1 MSGFSEVFF
10 ALKRI
15 VPILFIIISVL
26 FTSCANDVPD
36 FKLTGEQTVHG
47 ISYSPLLDNVEES
60 TYIYG
65 KCTSCTV
72 KSMTDDM
79 FSLYLSTKYNNE
91 TFDVRVGIGQGRSNS
106 IDIGKIK
113 GKTFVA
119 YGSVLDHISDS
130 GRRIFQPIYI
140 ELDGEIYNTTE
151 FIDHLAK

>member
-1 MSGFSEVFF
+1 
-10 ALKRI
+10 
-15 VPILFIIISVL
+15 
-26 FTSCANDVPD
+26 
-36 FKLTGEQTVHG
+36 
-47 ISYSPLLDNVEES
+47 
-60 TYIYG
+60 
-65 KCTSCTV
+65 
-72 KSMTDDM
+72 M

-140 ELDGEIYNTTE
+140 VLDGEIYNTTE